1 MSKRSCLLV
10 ALLCLLSACGRAPP
24 AETVTLGDHDPGPRV
39 ERPAP
44 ARPAPPPAD
53 YLAGTHWPGARLRDG
68 RAWLGCDYDYAN
80 GEGTRVA
87 SLDFFALVDSLS
99 PCRDAGRLR
108 LRYEGKIDAGF
119 TALVERVAAIANRMD
134 IGARVLDLQ
143 STGGQVEEAIR
154 AGDAIAGGHWAI
166 WVREGAICHSACVL
180 VLAAGDTRSIAG
192 KVGIHRLMR
201 DQSKATTRAE
211 LSAEL
216 KEITA
221 QVHDY
226 LERNGV
232 AGALADQMMTIANR
246 RLRVL
251 TPDELD
257 QYGLSGTNAAQDD
270 LDRITL
276 MRRCGE
282 AIVQRRDA
290 FMREFD
296 AQCLTPGE
304 AFADTQACGAALESQ
319 FGFPDPQCPH
329 QSPMADYARRLG
341 ETLPVVAGS
350 AGGTT
355 GADATEVRTAQKH
368 AGKAADAAR

>member
-1 MSKRSCLLV
+1 MSKPSRLV
-10 ALLCLLSACGRAPP
+10 PLLLCLLAACARTPP
-24 AETVTLGDHDPGPRV
+24 APEAVTLGDHDPGRI
-39 ERPAP
+39 ERAPP

-53 YLAGTHWPGARLRDG
+53 YLAGTHWPAAQLRGG
-68 RAWLGCDYDYAN
+68 RAWLGCDYDYAAA
-80 GEGTRVA
+80 GDGTPVA
-87 SLDFFALVDSLS
+87 SLEFFSLVDALT
-99 PCRDAGRLR
+99 PCREPGRLR

-134 IGARVLDLQ
+134 IGARVLDLD

-154 AGDAIAGGHWAI
+154 AGDAIAGGHWAV

-192 KVGIHRLMR
+192 KVGIHRLIR

-216 KEITA
+216 KEVTT

-251 TPDELD
+251 APEELEA
-257 QYGLSGTNAAQDD
+257 YGLSGTNAAQDD

-296 AQCLTPGE
+296 AQCLAPGE
-304 AFADTQACGAALESQ
+304 AFADTQACGQALEQ
-319 FGFPDPQCPH
+319 RFGFPDPACPH

-341 ETLPVVAGS
+341 EALPPAVAS
-350 AGGTT
+350 
-355 GADATEVRTAQKH
+355 GAAPAD
-368 AGKAADAAR
+368 ADAATGAAAGAGRR